1 MKKILM
7 LSLLLIFA
15 LTMQICAVSFQ
26 DTLTTKDMQT
36 ASVSGGNLVADAIRS
51 ATKADI
57 SFLVTSDLKEYTT
70 KSKEVSAQELLS
82 FVTNKNEKICTIS
95 ITGKQIKSAMEKSLT
110 AYPRNNP
117 GFLQVSGIT
126 VTVNTNK
133 QIAITVKDD
142 SNKQVPIDEN
152 WFYLVAISESLSKG
166 SFGYWKIWDTSK
178 SITNDV
184 TFTDS
189 INMYSENK
197 KNVNPIEKRIIFE
210 EESK

>member
-26 DTLTTKDMQT
+26 DTLTTKDMQK

-95 ITGKQIKSAMEKSLT
+95 ITGKQIKNAMEKSLS

-126 VTVNTNK
+126 VTVNANK

-152 WFYLVAISESLSKG
+152 WFYLAAISESLSKG

-197 KNVNPIEKRIIFE
+197 KNVNPIEKRIVFE